1 MKKLLLYLFCIFAYA
16 YASAD
21 TNVAGTITSNTTWT
35 LAGSPYI
42 VTASVTV
49 NPGITLTIESGAEVR
64 FADGT
69 NLYTQGMLTADNV
82 TFTSNTG
89 TTAGKWSGLIFAGG
103 STANLTG
110 INVMYA
116 TEPIRLDGVCSFT
129 ITGESLS
136 TNTYQRVYLNFNT
149 VNADFTLPKVS
160 VPYLCKSGGITIGDG
175 AILTVGAG
183 NIIKFPDNYSGLI
196 VDNGSLQ
203 AIGTAEKPILFTSRH
218 DTEGGGYAEPGQAT
232 ANFWRYI
239 YFKSGTA
246 EQNKMEYCTV
256 RYPGNSYYNGEA
268 SAVVVGSNAGVSL
281 TNCKIEK
288 ASRTLWVSAG
298 ATATL
303 TKTTL
308 NGTQYPLAIRPGAT
322 LNITDCDLDFTGTQY
337 KAVYLPGGR
346 DIAADATLKII
357 SFNEYPNLAYANDNW
372 IGVPEGKT
380 LTIEPGVVIKGH
392 NHNGRLQVSG
402 KLIAEGTADKP
413 IVFTSMNDDNYGNP
427 SDSNNDGVTTSPA
440 LGHWGGIVFSSE
452 ADGGS
457 SVKNCHFR
465 YVNYPHGITFLDEN
479 VTPNS
484 ALAFFSVSP
493 TVENCT
499 FYECNYGF
507 KAYGT
512 ASPIFKTNTFNNVKY
527 TPVAFSAS
535 AHPVMENNT
544 WGDNI
549 KYRALGLLGQK
560 VGFTGKVSKLNDA
573 GYENLTYLLLNHLDI
588 PQGANVEIDPGVV
601 IKVWDGAQVRV
612 RGGLKIAGTETERVV
627 FTELRDDNYGTPSD
641 TESNGN
647 ATSPAIN
654 RWGGIAYY
662 NGCDTDFSQINYA
675 DFRYGGFDGLRY
687 AYTYTSG
694 LNPITNAG
702 NLHNTYRSGVLT
714 FARTAVNVQN
724 TNFFAC
730 GHGLA
735 YYGPEATGTAKNVKI
750 ENCDHAPIV
759 QTWSAKPTF
768 TNVQLVNNAHQA
780 IYLQDS
786 KIDYDVTL
794 GKTAGITGSN
804 TTENAVYTSSN
815 TLIDAGANV
824 QVSPGL
830 IFKGTGFYVNGTLKL
845 NGTSDE
851 RITLTSIQD
860 DSKGGDTNNDGNNS
874 APAKGNWYHDSFG
887 ITFNNTTAGNEVK
900 FTDIAYTHH
909 GIRFLNSNATV
920 EDSKIEQCSEKG
932 AWIAGTSNAVIRRTA
947 FNNLQVPIIKN
958 AFSTASLH
966 EGNTASNVS
975 ILGIELLGE
984 TLNTS
989 GTLPLYTFAGNTD
1002 ITYWLT
1008 STLTI
1013 NSGATLTIPAG
1024 ASFKRNTDNYLY
1036 NCFDVKGT
1044 LNIAGTSEKPVVITD
1059 QRDDAYGSP
1068 LDFNQDGTVTQNY
1081 GRYDRN
1087 HINFNAGSDGTLEH
1101 LVLKSNGYGVRVI
1114 GASPV
1119 MRQVRFEH
1127 LGRGVAMTGIGSAP
1141 VIENSVF
1148 HNATY
1153 PLETSLLCF
1162 PASLAGNTFSGAS
1175 YKGIKIPFETLNQ
1188 NATLSVRPFG
1198 EMENAPYIFESYTV
1212 NAELTIEP
1220 GVKCKFLD
1228 GNGMTVNRWLKAVG
1242 TADKPIVFTSILDD
1256 YYGGDTNADSTA
1268 TIATGS
1274 RWNGITFN
1282 DATIDADCQLEYV
1295 ILKNANEAVTTNHAS
1310 PSLKNVTFYT
1320 NRNAVQATGSSNPTI
1335 DNCDFVGMTQRAVN
1349 NVNQSFTIQA
1359 KNCWWGDAAGPV
1371 VATSPSGARQA
1382 ISAGVEVAPIVDTG
1396 LNQPLIGDVSS
1407 NGAVQAYDASLVLQ
1421 KAVGSLTLNP
1431 AQTIAAD
1438 ASGDGEITAYDATLI
1453 LEFVAGLSPN
1463 LPGALKASRNANT
1476 STAIGS
1482 GEITSE
1488 SDLLLPV
1495 ALKDIPA
1502 KIGVDMTL
1510 AFNPALLQA
1519 VEVLPAAN
1527 SGFMQAFRIDNENG
1541 KIYLAAA
1548 STQAHAS
1555 DAWNLVRFRV
1565 SEKAKAD
1572 FETNIS
1578 AEIFRVN
1585 EQNQTAAAT
1594 AGTVTYRVP
1603 TGFDNLYENGTIRC
1617 FPNPAV
1623 DVLYLSGIA
1632 DGTVLNIYDNS
1643 GRKALTTTLSANR
1656 INVSE
1661 LKNGLYFI
1669 EALSNGNVM
1678 KTKFLK
1684 K

>member
-1 MKKLLLYLFCIFAYA
+1 MKKLLLFLFCILAYT

-21 TNVAGTITSNTTWT
+21 TNVSGAITSNTTWT
-35 LAGSPYI
+35 AAGSPYI

-49 NPGITLTIESGAEVR
+49 NSGVTLTIQSGVQVR

-69 NLYTQGMLTADNV
+69 NLNTQGTLTADNV

-89 TTAGKWSGLIFAGG
+89 TTAGKWAGLRFAGQ

-110 INVMYA
+110 ISVMYA
-116 TEPIRLDGVCSFT
+116 TEPIRLDGVCNFN

-136 TNTYQRVYLNFNT
+136 ANTYQRIYLNFNA

-160 VPYLCKSGGITIGDG
+160 VPYLCKSGGITIHNG
-175 AILTVGAG
+175 AKLTVQAG

-203 AIGTAEKPILFTSRH
+203 AIGTAENPILFTSRH

-246 EQNKMEYCTV
+246 EQNKMKYCTV
-256 RYPGNSYYNGEA
+256 RYAGNSYYNSEA
-268 SAVVVGSNAGVSL
+268 SAVVVAANAGL
-281 TNCKIEK
+281 TLNNCRLEK
-288 ASRTLWVSAG
+288 AYRALWVDEA

-303 TKTTL
+303 TETTL
-308 NGTQYPLAIRPGAT
+308 NGTQYPLAIRPGAA
-322 LNITDCDLDFTGTQY
+322 LNITDCDLDFTDTRY
-337 KAVYLPGGR
+337 KAVYLPGGK
-346 DIAADATLKII
+346 DITDDATLKII
-357 SFNEYPNLAYANDNW
+357 SFNGCPNLAYANDNW
-372 IGVPEGKT
+372 INVLEGKT

-392 NHNGRLQVSG
+392 NHNGRLHVRG
-402 KLIAEGTADKP
+402 KLIAEGTADDP
-413 IVFTSMNDDNYGNP
+413 IVFTSMNDDNHGNP
-427 SDSNNDGVTTSPA
+427 GDSNNDGVTTSPA
-440 LGHWGGIVFSSE
+440 LGHWGGIVFYPA
-452 ADGGS
+452 ADAAS

-465 YVNYPHGITFLDEN
+465 YVNYPHTVFFLDEN

-484 ALAFFSVSP
+484 ALAFFNVSP

-512 ASPIFKTNTFNNVKY
+512 ASPIFKNNTLSNVKY

-535 AHPVMENNT
+535 AHPVLDNNT
-544 WGDNI
+544 WGENI

-560 VGFTGKVSKLNDA
+560 VGFAGKVSKLNDA
-573 GYENLTYLLLNHLDI
+573 GYENVTYLLLNHLDI
-588 PQGANVEIDPGVV
+588 PQAINVEIDPGVI
-601 IKVWDGAQVRV
+601 IKVWDGVAVHV

-627 FTELRDDNYGTPSD
+627 FTEMRDDNYGTPSD

-654 RWGGIAYY
+654 QWSGIAYY
-662 NGCDTDFSQINYA
+662 NGCDTGFSQINYA
-675 DFRYGGFDGLRY
+675 DFRYGGSDGLRY

-694 LNPITNAG
+694 LAPITNAG
-702 NLHNTYRSGVLT
+702 NLHDTYRSGVLT

-735 YYGPEATGTAKNVKI
+735 YYGPEATGSATNVKI
-750 ENCDHAPIV
+750 ENSNHAPIV

-768 TNVQLVNNAHQA
+768 TNVQLVNNARQA

-815 TLIDAGANV
+815 TTINAGANV

-830 IFKGTGFYVNGTLKL
+830 IFKGTGFNVYGSLKL

-851 RITLTSIQD
+851 RITLTSISD
-860 DSKGGDTNNDGNNS
+860 DSKGGDTNNDGNGS
-874 APAKGNWYHDSFG
+874 APAKGNWYHDYFG

-920 EDSKIEQCSEKG
+920 EDSKIEQCAEKG
-932 AWIAGTSNAVIRRTA
+932 AWIAGTSNVTIRRTA

-958 AFSTASLH
+958 AFSTASLND
-966 EGNTASNVS
+966 GNTASNVS
-975 ILGIELLGE
+975 ILGIELIGE

-1008 STLTI
+1008 GTLTV
-1013 NSGATLTIPAG
+1013 NSGVTLTIPAG
-1024 ASFKRNTDNYLY
+1024 TSFKRYTNNYLY

-1059 QRDDAYGSP
+1059 QRDDTYGSP

-1081 GRYDRN
+1081 NRYGHT
-1087 HINFNAGSDGTLEH
+1087 HINFNAGSGGTLKH
-1101 LVLKSNGYGVRVI
+1101 VVLKSNGYGVRVT
-1114 GASPV
+1114 GASPE
-1119 MRQVRFEH
+1119 MQNVRFEH
-1127 LGRGVAMTGIGSAP
+1127 VSRGVAMTGVGSAP

-1162 PASLAGNTFSGAS
+1162 PASLARNTFSGAS
-1175 YKGIKIPFETLNQ
+1175 YKGIKIPSETLNQ

-1198 EMENAPYIFESYTV
+1198 EMENAPYIFEDYTV
-1212 NAELTIEP
+1212 NAELTINP
-1220 GVKCKFLD
+1220 GVKCKFLE

-1242 TADKPIVFTSILDD
+1242 TAEKPIVFTSIYDD

-1268 TIATGS
+1268 TAATGS
-1274 RWNGITFN
+1274 HWNGITFN
-1282 DATIDADCQLEYV
+1282 DATIDADCQLEHV
-1295 ILKNANEAVTTNHAS
+1295 IMKNAYEAVTTNHAS

-1320 NRNAVQATGSSNPTI
+1320 NRNAVQAKGSSNPTI

-1371 VATSPSGARQA
+1371 VAASPSGARQA
-1382 ISAGVEVAPIVDTG
+1382 ISAGVEVTPVIETG

-1421 KAVGSLTLNP
+1421 KAVDLITLNP
-1431 AQTIAAD
+1431 AQLLAAD
-1438 ASGDGEITAYDATLI
+1438 ASGDGEISAYDATLI
-1453 LEFVAGLSPN
+1453 LEFVAGLSSN
-1463 LPGALKASRNANT
+1463 LPGALKAPRSVNPSVT
-1476 STAIGS
+1476 IGS

-1488 SDLLLPV
+1488 NDLLLPV
-1495 ALKDIPA
+1495 ALQDIPTRV
-1502 KIGVDMTL
+1502 GVDMTL

-1527 SGFMQAFRIDNENG
+1527 SGFMQASRIDNETG

-1548 STQAHAS
+1548 STQAQAS

-1565 SEKAKAD
+1565 SENAKTD

-1585 EQNQTAAAT
+1585 EQNETSAAT
-1594 AGTVTYRVP
+1594 AGTVIYRMP
-1603 TGFDNLYENGTIRC
+1603 TGFENPYENGSIRC

-1623 DVLYLSGIA
+1623 DVLYISGIA
-1632 DGTVLNIYDNS
+1632 DGTELNIYDVY
-1643 GRKALTTTLSANR
+1643 GRKALTAILSADK
-1656 INVSE
+1656 IDVSE

-1669 EALSNGNVM
+1669 EALPNGNVM